1 MEIRR
6 ALGWVL
12 GISIIM
18 AGCSSPSSGP
28 SGSPTANPQG
38 PPSPTIDATGTAVAQ
53 ITLDIKATRQ
63 AANAT
68 EKVRQAHLDAI
79 GTANSLKAQESATA
93 EAMAQMETMRGLVEQ
108 LAADG
113 HLTKTEGTYYRL
125 PDFYQSWAQIDWFQW
140 WDTGY
145 NPTDFVVRADMSWSS
160 ASDKANWWNSGCG
173 FVFRSTSK
181 DNLYMA
187 HLALDGHV
195 YLMRVAKGIPAQL
208 GGGMY
213 GKVGIPDGSAEMI
226 VIVEGKSMTFL
237 INGKRVLFRQDTA
250 NPAGALAFTLV
261 SGTNVGYGT
270 RCKITNVDLWDLD

>member
-1 MEIRR
+1 MEPRR
-6 ALGWVL
+6 ILGCVL
-12 GISIIM
+12 GISMIL
-18 AGCSSPSSGP
+18 AGCGGP
-28 SGSPTANPQG
+28 AAGGLASATASPQG
-38 PPSPTIDATGTAVAQ
+38 PPSPTINATQTAIAQ
-53 ITLDIKATRQ
+53 VTLDIKATRES
-63 AANAT
+63 ADAT
-68 EKVRQAHLDAI
+68 QKVRQAHLDAAS
-79 GTANSLKAQESATA
+79 TANSLRAEQSATA
-93 EAMAQMETMRGLVEQ
+93 KANAQMEAMRSLVEQ

-125 PDFYQSWAQIDWFQW
+125 PDFYESWAQIDWFRW

-145 NPTDFVVRADMSWSS
+145 SPTDFVVRADMSWSS

-173 FVFRSTSK
+173 FVFRTTSR

-213 GKVGIPDGSAEMI
+213 GKVGIPDGSAEMV

-250 NPAGALAFTLV
+250 NPVGGLAFTLV